1 MTAYLRINSD
11 GWLDPFE
18 RLLVESFFF
27 PLAFYFCFSGISYCQ
42 QQASFPNSVQALKF
56 ENISI
61 EQGLSQSTVLCI
73 FQDSRGFMW
82 FGTEDGLNKYDG
94 YNFTIYRNAL
104 YDPKSLSHNYI
115 YSIYEAPDEP
125 GTLWIGTKGGGL
137 NKFDRNKEQFTRY
150 QADANNPYSLSNN
163 EVRSICEDQAGRIW
177 IGTFGGGLNRLFPSS
192 GSAQASS
199 DNKESPPTFVAY
211 RHYDNN
217 PTSLSSDQVN
227 VVFEDNSGVLW
238 IGTQGGGLNKLVQSH
253 AFSRSPGQDPSKLEV
268 ERIDLEIQQFIR
280 YQHNPNDPTS
290 LSDNVV
296 NSLYEDSYGI
306 FWIGTNGGLNMFD
319 REKDEFIHFKADP
332 NDPNSLNDNSILAIC
347 ESPASWSGPRLL
359 WIATAAGIDI
369 FDRQEEKFIHC
380 EYKPDDPSSLSNNWV
395 FSLYEDRSGL
405 LWIGTNGGLSQFDPR
420 KDKFIHYH
428 HDPEKPNSLSHN
440 YVRVFCESSM
450 DSGLLWIGTDG
461 GLNLFDQELEQ
472 FIHYHA
478 DPRDAGSLSND
489 WVWEIYEDSS
499 ATLWIGTFGGGLNK
513 LNLPTRR
520 DGEPVSVYARS
531 SNFRF
536 THYRHDPD
544 NPNSLSEDQVL
555 SVYQDRSGT
564 LWIGTDTG
572 GLNELVES
580 DSGSDSEESPATF
593 IRHQHNPDDPNSISH
608 NRIKPIF
615 EDSEGVLWIGT
626 IGGGLNRLV
635 APAPSSMNT
644 YSNESSPTFI
654 RYQHD
659 PENPNSLSSNDILAI
674 CETSYDGKRVLW
686 IGTGSGG
693 LNKFDPVNE
702 TFTHYGENDGLPNEM
717 IYGIL
722 EDNQGF
728 LWLSTNKGLSK
739 FDPKTQ
745 TFKNYDVHDGLQ
757 SNEFNGGAYYKSKGG
772 QMYFGGVNGFNVFN
786 PQNIKDNPY
795 IPPVVITDFQVFNES
810 VGINGNTPLR
820 KHINEIEEI
829 TLSYKD
835 NVFSFEFAALN
846 YANPE
851 KNRFKYIMAGFDENW
866 IDSGTRRFVT
876 YTNLDPGKYI
886 FRVKGTNNDGI
897 WNEEGAS
904 IKIIITPPF
913 WQTWW
918 FRTLVIL
925 SFLLFAYTWYKR
937 RINKLEA
944 KKKELEERVKERT
957 EAAQELQNALNQ
969 VDHLKNQLQAENIY
983 LQDEIK
989 IAHNFEYIISR
1000 SEALKNVLS
1009 NVEQVASTD
1018 ATVLILGESG
1028 TGKELV
1034 ARAVHSISNR
1044 TNRPLVK
1051 VNCSTLPENLIESE
1065 LFGHEKGAFTGAI
1078 SQKIGRFELANG
1090 GTIFLDEIGDL
1101 PFELQTKLLRVLQ
1114 EGEFERI
1121 GNPKTIRVD
1130 VRIIAATN
1138 RNLEEAIRSG
1148 KFREDLYYRLNVFP
1162 IIIPPLRE
1170 RKEDIPLLVKHFME
1184 RYSTKAGKQV
1194 EMVSQNLIDKLQ
1206 AYNWPGNVRELE
1218 NIIERAVII
1227 TQGKKLML
1235 GDWLPTTVPQSE
1247 DSDIPTLEELEK
1259 KHILRVLEKTGWRVS
1274 GERGAAKIL
1283 GLKSTTLEARMKRL
1297 DIDRKR

>member
-1 MTAYLRINSD
+1 MSANLKTINYGLIVSLKKLLIRVFVFAIPFYL
-11 GWLDPFE
+11 
-18 RLLVESFFF
+18 
-27 PLAFYFCFSGISYCQ
+27 CFWEISYCQ
-42 QQASFPNSVQALKF
+42 QRASFPSPVRTLKF

-73 FQDSRGFMW
+73 LQDSRGFMW

-94 YNFTIYRNAL
+94 YKFTIYRTAL
-104 YDPKSLSHNYI
+104 DDPNSLSHNYV

-125 GTLWIGTKGGGL
+125 GTLWIGTIGGGL

-150 QADANNPYSLSNN
+150 QADANNSFSLSNN
-163 EVRSICEDQAGRIW
+163 EVKSIYGDKGGSLW
-177 IGTFGGGLNRLFPSS
+177 IGTFGGGLNRLIPSPGS
-192 GSAQASS
+192 GQASS
-199 DNKESPPTFVAY
+199 ENEESPPTFTVY
-211 RHYDNN
+211 RHQDNN

-227 VVFEDNSGVLW
+227 VVFKDNSGVLW
-238 IGTQGGGLNKLVQSH
+238 IGTQGGGLNKLILND

-268 ERIDLEIQQFIR
+268 ERIDPEIQQFIR
-280 YQHNPNDPTS
+280 YLYNPDDPTS
-290 LSDNVV
+290 LSDDIV
-296 NSLYEDSYGI
+296 NSLYEDSHGNL
-306 FWIGTNGGLNMFD
+306 WIGTNGGLDMFD

-347 ESPASWSGPRLL
+347 ESPVSWSGRRLL
-359 WIATAAGIDI
+359 WIATAAGVDI
-369 FDRQEEKFIHC
+369 FDREKEKFIHC

-428 HDPEKPNSLSHN
+428 HDPDKSNSLSHN
-440 YVRVFCESSM
+440 YVRAFCESST
-450 DSGLLWIGTDG
+450 DSGLFWIGTDG
-461 GLNLFDQELEQ
+461 GLDLFDREQER

-478 DPRDAGSLSND
+478 KPQDAHSLSHD
-489 WVWEIYEDSS
+489 WIREIYEDSS
-499 ATLWIGTFGGGLNK
+499 GILWIGTYGGGLNK
-513 LNLPTRR
+513 LILPMRR
-520 DGEPVSVYARS
+520 DGVGVSIDAKS
-531 SNFRF
+531 SDLTF
-536 THYRHDPD
+536 THYRHDPE
-544 NPNSLSEDQVL
+544 NPNSLSDDLVL

-564 LWIGTDTG
+564 LWIGTETG
-572 GLNELVES
+572 GLNELVQS
-580 DSGSDSEESPATF
+580 DSGNENEGSHATF
-593 IRHQHNPDDPNSISH
+593 IHHQHDPNNPNSLSH
-608 NRIKPIF
+608 NFVKSIF
-615 EDSEGVLWIGT
+615 EDSKGMLWIGT
-626 IGGGLNRLV
+626 IGRGLNRLV
-635 APAPSSMNT
+635 TPAPSSISGDN
-644 YSNESSPTFI
+644 NESSPTFI

-674 CETSYDGKRVLW
+674 CETRYDGNGFLW
-686 IGTGSGG
+686 IGTGGGG
-693 LNKFDPVNE
+693 LNKFDLANE
-702 TFTHYGENDGLPNEM
+702 TFTHYREKDGLPNET

-739 FDPKTQ
+739 FDPETE
-745 TFKNYDVHDGLQ
+745 TFRNYDMDDGLQ
-757 SNEFNGGAYYKSKGG
+757 SNEFNGGAYYGSKSG

-786 PQNIKDNPY
+786 PEDIKDNPY
-795 IPPVVITDFQVFNES
+795 IPPVVITDFQIFNES
-810 VGINGNTPLR
+810 VGISGNTPLR
-820 KHINEIEEI
+820 KHITETEEI

-835 NVFSFEFAALN
+835 NVFSFEFAALS

-851 KNRFKYIMAGFDENW
+851 KNRFKYIMDGFDEDW

-876 YTNLDPGKYI
+876 YTNLDPGQYI
-886 FRVKGTNNDGI
+886 FRVTGTNNDGI
-897 WNEEGAS
+897 WSEEGVS
-904 IKIIITPPF
+904 LRIIITPPF

-918 FRTLVIL
+918 LRTLVIL
-925 SFLLFAYTWYKR
+925 SVLLLAYTLYKR
-937 RINKLEA
+937 RVSKLET
-944 KKKELEERVKERT
+944 KKRQLEERIKERT
-957 EAAQELQNALNQ
+957 EAANKLQNALDQ
-969 VDHLKNQLQAENIY
+969 VRHLKDQLQAENVY

-1000 SEALKNVLS
+1000 SEALKKVLS

-1034 ARAVHSISNR
+1034 ARAIHNISNR

-1051 VNCSTLPENLIESE
+1051 VNCSALPENLIESE

-1078 SQKIGRFELANG
+1078 SQKIGRFELANE

-1121 GNPKTIRVD
+1121 GNPKTIKVD
-1130 VRIIAATN
+1130 VRVIAATN
-1138 RNLEEAIRSG
+1138 RNLEEAIKNG

-1162 IIIPPLRE
+1162 IMIPPLRE

-1184 RYSTKAGKQV
+1184 KYSAKAGKQV

-1206 AYNWPGNVRELE
+1206 AYSWPGNVRELE

-1227 TQGKKLML
+1227 TPGKKLIL
-1235 GDWLPTTVPQSE
+1235 GDWLPISEAQSE
-1247 DSDIPTLEELEK
+1247 DSDILTLEEIEK
-1259 KHILRVLEKTGWRVS
+1259 KHILRALEKTGWRVS
-1274 GERGAAKIL
+1274 GEKGAAKIL
-1283 GLKSTTLEARMKRL
+1283 GLKSTTLEARMKKL
-1297 DIDRKR
+1297 DIGRNH